1 MATLRP
7 ENVIKT
13 VDHLG
18 RITLPKGL
26 RDRMYINST
35 NSELEIFTMEVEGK
49 MYICLA
55 SPDTV
60 DNRLYAAA
68 EIFKEL
74 NVPLPKEFQNKIDE
88 MEAKSE
94 LKKKAFKTV

>member
-7 ENVIKT
+7 ENIVKT
-13 VDHLG
+13 VDPLG

-26 RDRMYINST
+26 RDRMYMNSD
-35 NSELEIFTMEVEGK
+35 NNQLEIFTMDVDGK
-49 MYICLA
+49 MYICLT

-74 NVPLPKEFQNKIDE
+74 GVELPEEFKKKIKE
-88 MEAKSE
+88 MEAKRD
-94 LKKKAFKTV
+94 KTIGREI

>member
-7 ENVIKT
+7 ENVIKKI
-13 VDHLG
+13 DDLG

-26 RDRMYINST
+26 RDRMYLNSD
-35 NSELEIFTMEVEGK
+35 NNELEIFTMEVDGK

-55 SPDTV
+55 SPDTI

-74 NVPLPKEFQNKIDE
+74 SVPLPEAFQEKIKE
-88 MEAKSE
+88 MEAKRHDGRVGKE
-94 LKKKAFKTV
+94 I

>member
-1 MATLRP
+1 MVLRP

-26 RDRMYINST
+26 RDRMYINS
-35 NSELEIFTMEVEGK
+35 NNNELEIFTMEVDGK
-49 MYICLA
+49 MYICLS

-60 DNRLYAAA
+60 DNRLYATA
-68 EIFKEL
+68 EVFKEMG
-74 NVPLPKEFQNKIDE
+74 VELPQEFKKRMAE
-88 MEAKSE
+88 MKAKR
-94 LKKKAFKTV
+94 KKD

>member
-13 VDHLG
+13 VDSLG

-26 RDRMYINST
+26 RDRMYMNSD
-35 NSELEIFTMEVEGK
+35 NNQLEIFTMNVDGK
-49 MYICLA
+49 MYICLT
-55 SPDTV
+55 SPDTI

-74 NVPLPKEFQNKIDE
+74 NVPLPKEFQEKIDE
-88 MEAKSE
+88 MENKNNAKRIRE
-94 LKKKAFKTV
+94 I

>member
-13 VDHLG
+13 VDNLG

-26 RDRMYINST
+26 RDRMYINSD
-35 NSELEIFTMEVEGK
+35 NNELEIFTMEVDGK

-68 EIFKEL
+68 EIFAEL
-74 NVPLPKEFQNKIDE
+74 GVELPEEFKQKIHE
-88 MEAKSE
+88 MEERNHSRTGKQ
-94 LKKKAFKTV
+94 V

>member
-7 ENVIKT
+7 ENIIKT
-13 VDHLG
+13 VDSLG

-26 RDRMYINST
+26 RDRMYINS
-35 NSELEIFTMEVEGK
+35 NNNELEIFTMEVDGK
-49 MYICLA
+49 IYICLT

-74 NVPLPKEFQNKIDE
+74 NVELPKEFKDKIRE
-88 MEAKSE
+88 MEAKGKRKNYKE
-94 LKKKAFKTV
+94 V

>member
-7 ENVIKT
+7 ENIVKT
-13 VDHLG
+13 VDPLG

-26 RDRMYINST
+26 RDRMYMNSD
-35 NSELEIFTMEVEGK
+35 NNQLEIFTMEVDGK
-49 MYICLA
+49 MYICLT
-55 SPDTV
+55 SPDTI

-74 NVPLPKEFQNKIDE
+74 DVPLPAEFQEKIRE
-88 MEAKSE
+88 MEERKNVKHYKE
-94 LKKKAFKTV
+94 I

>member
-1 MATLRP
+1 MAVLKP

-26 RDRMYINST
+26 RDRMYINSE
-35 NSELEIFTMEVEGK
+35 NNELEIFTMEINDK

-55 SPDTV
+55 SPDTI

-74 NVPLPKEFQNKIDE
+74 NVPLPKEFQEKINE
-88 MEAKSE
+88 MEAKT
-94 LKKKAFKTV
+94 LAKKN